1 MSYIILIVIIL
12 SIMLELLLSENE
24 VKINLAKTILKIIFE
39 NKTI

>member
-1 MSYIILIVIIL
+1 
-12 SIMLELLLSENE
+12 MLELLLSENE